1 MVSSESDSDIESSDK
16 NNEPSLNSE
25 GVRSGGAPRKRGAIR
40 NKLKDGEMEGD
51 PEVQQTRK
59 RHRVSSGSKRSN
71 ADDRARYLV
80 DDEAEES
87 GDEVGS
93 DEDEES
99 GEFMSFVEI

>member
-1 MVSSESDSDIESSDK
+1 MISPESDSDIESSDK

-25 GVRSGGAPRKRGAIR
+25 GVRSGGVPRKRGAIR
-40 NKLKDGEMEGD
+40 NKLEDGEVENSESD
-51 PEVQQTRK
+51 PEVEQTRK

-71 ADDRARYLV
+71 AGDRARYLV

-93 DEDEES
+93 DEGEES
-99 GEFMSFVEI
+99 GEFM